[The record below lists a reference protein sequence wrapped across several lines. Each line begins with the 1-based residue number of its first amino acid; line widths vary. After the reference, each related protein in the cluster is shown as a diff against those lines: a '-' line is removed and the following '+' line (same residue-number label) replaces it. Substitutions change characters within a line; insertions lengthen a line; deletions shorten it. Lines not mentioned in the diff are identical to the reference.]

1 MIGVYDIVIV
11 GGTAGGLSV
20 AVSSLRSGL
29 DRIRI
34 VESGQAVVFPEL
46 VGERELDIGYGE
58 PVVSVEAL
66 GASGAAGAAGAG
78 YGGGAAG
85 AAGAGYG
92 GGAAGAGGAGYGGGA
107 GPGDGHGPE
116 EDGSRDGGTED
127 PAPED
132 PAPEDLVV
140 VNTSKSSY
148 RTRVCLIAD
157 RRTAEDWRPPIP
169 VEVTDRVHVDEVPV
183 GPEDDV
189 MIVGYTDHAVEYTAT
204 ACAAGARVVLAAG
217 GMDPTLLSPAGD
229 HMLRRLERERRAT
242 LLYRAV
248 PEHIGDVGGYP
259 MAYFGDRRTP
269 DLQFD
274 HVVFA
279 SLRRTLTPAEVGC
292 TPEALA
298 TGRVWFLGEPEAPG
312 SSSAPSPGSS
322 AGGARRADPAV
333 RDKDSSAPSPG
344 ASAGGESSSG
354 PAGSGPTAADPGL
367 GPVPTAPGHRI
378 GVAIAEHCFPEL
390 DLAPPAPSIVRRD
403 RHQGAIAELR
413 AEHYNAVI
421 THFEPAHSDLWVLRV
436 RPDRGDTAYLAGQY
450 ASLGLGFW
458 ERRSDEAEDRDLDAR
473 WDKLIRRSYSI
484 SSRILDQH
492 GYLADAH
499 RSDELEFYIVLVRP
513 DGHNVPALTP
523 RLALK
528 RPGDR
533 IYLGPKVAGRYTLA
547 SVTDPAATVVF
558 LGTGTGEAPH
568 NSMVVELLRKGHMG
582 PVVSAVS
589 VRQWA
594 DLGYL
599 EQHRALE
606 ARYPNYHYLPLPTRE
621 PDVAKRYLQDVLRG
635 GELSSELGVALDPST
650 AHVFCCGNPAMIG
663 LPTETTDGL
672 VYPEPEGVVAV
683 LERMGFV
690 LDRRGRPGNIHY
702 EEYW

>member
-34 VESGQAVVFPEL
+34 VESGHAVVFPEL
-46 VGERELDIGYGE
+46 VGESELDIGYGE
-58 PVVSVEAL
+58 PVVSVEAIN
-66 GASGAAGAAGAG
+66 AGGP
-78 YGGGAAG
+78 
-85 AAGAGYG
+85 
-92 GGAAGAGGAGYGGGA
+92 GGAGYGGAA
-107 GPGDGHGPE
+107 GPGDGYGPE
-116 EDGSRDGGTED
+116 EDGSRGGTED
-127 PAPED
+127 PVPED
-132 PAPEDLVV
+132 SENLVV

-157 RRTAEDWRPPIP
+157 RRTAEDWQPPIP

-229 HMLRRLERERRAT
+229 NMLRRLERERRAT

-274 HVVFA
+274 HVIFA

-298 TGRVWFLGEPEAPG
+298 TGRVWFLGEPETPG
-312 SSSAPSPGSS
+312 PSSAPSPG
-322 AGGARRADPAV
+322 P
-333 RDKDSSAPSPG
+333 
-344 ASAGGESSSG
+344 SAGGETSSG
-354 PAGSGPTAADPGL
+354 PAGSGPTAADPG
-367 GPVPTAPGHRI
+367 PVPIPIAPGHRI

-484 SSRILDQH
+484 SSRILDDH

-513 DGHNVPALTP
+513 DGANVSALTP

-547 SVTDPAATVVF
+547 AVTDPAATVVF

-621 PDVAKRYLQDVLRG
+621 SDVAKRYLQDVLRG
-635 GELSSELGVALDPST
+635 GELSSEFGVALDPSA

-663 LPTETTDGL
+663 LPTETPDGL

-690 LDRRGRPGNIHY
+690 LDRRGHPGNIHY

>member
-34 VESGQAVVFPEL
+34 VESGHAVVFPEL
-46 VGERELDIGYGE
+46 VGESELDIGYGE
-58 PVVSVEAL
+58 PMVSVEAL
-66 GASGAAGAAGAG
+66 SDGDP
-78 YGGGAAG
+78 GGG
-85 AAGAGYG
+85 
-92 GGAAGAGGAGYGGGA
+92 
-107 GPGDGHGPE
+107 
-116 EDGSRDGGTED
+116 
-127 PAPED
+127 
-132 PAPEDLVV
+132 LVV

-217 GMDPTLLSPAGD
+217 GMDPTKLSPAGD
-229 HMLRRLERERRAT
+229 NMLRRLERERRAT

-248 PEHIGDVGGYP
+248 PEYIGDVGGYP

-274 HVVFA
+274 HVIFA
-279 SLRRTLTPAEVGC
+279 SLRRTLTPDEVGC

-312 SSSAPSPGSS
+312 ESGDGSAEESGAGVTGSRTAGLPAPGSI
-322 AGGARRADPAV
+322 PI
-333 RDKDSSAPSPG
+333 
-344 ASAGGESSSG
+344 
-354 PAGSGPTAADPGL
+354 
-367 GPVPTAPGHRI
+367 APGHRI

-390 DLAPPAPSIVRRD
+390 DLAPPAPSIVRRV
-403 RHQGAIAELR
+403 RHRGAMAELR
-413 AEHYNAVI
+413 DEHYNAAI

-436 RPDRGDTAYLAGQY
+436 RPDRGDTSYVAGQY

-458 ERRSDEAEDRDLDAR
+458 EPRSDDAEDRDLDDR
-473 WDKLIRRSYSI
+473 WDKLIRRSYSM
-484 SSRILDQH
+484 SSRILDEH

-513 DGHNVPALTP
+513 DGHNVSALTP

-528 RPGDR
+528 QPGDR

-547 SVTDPAATVVF
+547 AVTDPTAAVVF

-599 EQHRALE
+599 EQHRTLE

-621 PDVAKRYLQDVLRG
+621 PDVAKRYLQDVLRR
-635 GELSSELGVALDPST
+635 GELSSELGVALDPET

-663 LPTETTDGL
+663 LPAETPDGP

-690 LDRRGRPGNIHY
+690 LDRRNRPGNIHY

>member
-34 VESGQAVVFPEL
+34 VESGHAVVFPEL
-46 VGERELDIGYGE
+46 VGESELDIGYGE

-66 GASGAAGAAGAG
+66 SD
-78 YGGGAAG
+78 GGGHGLDGRAG
-85 AAGAGYG
+85 FDGGTDGDADG
-92 GGAAGAGGAGYGGGA
+92 GGEGSESDRSRDG
-107 GPGDGHGPE
+107 GPGDG
-116 EDGSRDGGTED
+116 
-127 PAPED
+127 
-132 PAPEDLVV
+132 LVV

-169 VEVTDRVHVDEVPV
+169 VEVTDRVHVDEMPV

-217 GMDPTLLSPAGD
+217 GMDPTKLSPAGD
-229 HMLRRLERERRAT
+229 NMLRRLERERRAT

-248 PEHIGDVGGYP
+248 PEYIGDVGGYP

-274 HVVFA
+274 HVIFA
-279 SLRRTLTPAEVGC
+279 SLRRTLTPDEVGC

-312 SSSAPSPGSS
+312 
-322 AGGARRADPAV
+322 
-333 RDKDSSAPSPG
+333 
-344 ASAGGESSSG
+344 
-354 PAGSGPTAADPGL
+354 
-367 GPVPTAPGHRI
+367 PVPIAPGHRI

-390 DLAPPAPSIVRRD
+390 DLAPPAPSIVRRV
-403 RHQGAIAELR
+403 RHRGAMAELR

-436 RPDRGDTAYLAGQY
+436 RPDRGDTSYVAGQY

-458 ERRSDEAEDRDLDAR
+458 EPRSDDAEDRDLDDR

-484 SSRILDQH
+484 SSRILDEH

-513 DGHNVPALTP
+513 DGHNVSALTP

-547 SVTDPAATVVF
+547 AVTDPTATVVF

-582 PVVSAVS
+582 PLVSAVS

-599 EQHRALE
+599 EQHRTLE

-621 PDVAKRYLQDVLRG
+621 PDVAKRYLQDVLRR
-635 GELSSELGVALDPST
+635 GELSSELGVALDPET

-663 LPTETTDGL
+663 LPADTPEGP

-690 LDRRGRPGNIHY
+690 LDRRNRPGNIHY

>member
-29 DRIRI
+29 GRIRI
-34 VESGQAVVFPEL
+34 VESGHAVVFPEL
-46 VGERELDIGYGE
+46 VGESELDIGYGE

-66 GASGAAGAAGAG
+66 G
-78 YGGGAAG
+78 
-85 AAGAGYG
+85 
-92 GGAAGAGGAGYGGGA
+92 GA
-107 GPGDGHGPE
+107 GPGDGSEG
-116 EDGSRDGGTED
+116 DGSQGDGSGD
-127 PAPED
+127 RSQGDGPRGD
-132 PAPEDLVV
+132 GPEDLVV

-217 GMDPTLLSPAGD
+217 GMDPTKLSPAGD
-229 HMLRRLERERRAT
+229 NMLRRLERERRAT

-274 HVVFA
+274 HVIFA

-298 TGRVWFLGEPEAPG
+298 TGRVWFLGEPEASGPPG
-312 SSSAPSPGSS
+312 V
-322 AGGARRADPAV
+322 AGAA
-333 RDKDSSAPSPG
+333 
-344 ASAGGESSSG
+344 ESSEAG
-354 PAGSGPTAADPGL
+354 PLEGKTLGTDP

-390 DLAPPAPSIVRRD
+390 NLVPPAPSIVRRV
-403 RHQGAIAELR
+403 RHRGAIAELR

-436 RPDRGDTAYLAGQY
+436 RPDRGDTDYLAGQY

-458 ERRSDEAEDRDLDAR
+458 EPRSDDAEDRDLDAR
-473 WDKLIRRSYSI
+473 WDRLIRRSYSI
-484 SSRILDQH
+484 SSRLLDEH

-513 DGHNVPALTP
+513 DGANVSALTP

-533 IYLGPKVAGRYTLA
+533 LYLGPKVAGRYTLA
-547 SVTDPAATVVF
+547 AVTDPAATVVF

-568 NSMVVELLRKGHMG
+568 NSMIVELLRKGHMG
-582 PVVSAVS
+582 SVASAVS

-599 EQHRALE
+599 ERHRTLE

-621 PDVAKRYLQDVLRG
+621 PGVGKRYLQDVLRS
-635 GELSSELGVALDPST
+635 GELSSEFGIVLDPQT
-650 AHVFCCGNPAMIG
+650 THVFCCGNPAMIG
-663 LPTETTDGL
+663 LPTETPDGL

-683 LERMGFV
+683 LERMGFS
-690 LDRRGRPGNIHY
+690 LDRRDRPGNIHY

>member
-34 VESGQAVVFPEL
+34 VESGHAVVFPEL
-46 VGERELDIGYGE
+46 VGEHELDIGYGE

-66 GASGAAGAAGAG
+66 GTGGAG
-78 YGGGAAG
+78 DGGAAG
-85 AAGAGYG
+85 PDDGYG
-92 GGAAGAGGAGYGGGA
+92 PGG
-107 GPGDGHGPE
+107 
-116 EDGSRDGGTED
+116 DGSRGDGTED
-127 PAPED
+127 PASEGPVH
-132 PAPEDLVV
+132 EDLVV

-229 HMLRRLERERRAT
+229 NMLRRLERERRAT

-274 HVVFA
+274 HVIFA

-298 TGRVWFLGEPEAPG
+298 TGRVWFLGEP
-312 SSSAPSPGSS
+312 
-322 AGGARRADPAV
+322 GA
-333 RDKDSSAPSPG
+333 
-344 ASAGGESSSG
+344 AGGEALGAG
-354 PAGSGPTAADPGL
+354 P

-390 DLAPPAPSIVRRD
+390 DLAPPAPAIVRRV
-403 RHQGAIAELR
+403 RHQGAMAELR

-458 ERRSDEAEDRDLDAR
+458 EQRSDEAEDRDLDAR

-484 SSRILDQH
+484 SSRILDEH

-513 DGHNVPALTP
+513 DGHNVSALTP

-533 IYLGPKVAGRYTLA
+533 IYLGPKVAGRYTLTA
-547 SVTDPAATVVF
+547 VTDPAATVVF

-621 PDVAKRYLQDVLRG
+621 PDVAKRYLQDVLRD
-635 GELSSELGVALDPST
+635 GELSSELGVALDPSA

-663 LPTETTDGL
+663 LPAETSDGL
-672 VYPEPEGVVAV
+672 VYPESEGVVAV

-690 LDRRGRPGNIHY
+690 LDRRDRPGNIHY

>member
-34 VESGQAVVFPEL
+34 VESGHAVVFPEL
-46 VGERELDIGYGE
+46 VGESELDIGYGE

-66 GASGAAGAAGAG
+66 SDGDP
-78 YGGGAAG
+78 GGG
-85 AAGAGYG
+85 
-92 GGAAGAGGAGYGGGA
+92 
-107 GPGDGHGPE
+107 
-116 EDGSRDGGTED
+116 
-127 PAPED
+127 
-132 PAPEDLVV
+132 LVV

-217 GMDPTLLSPAGD
+217 GMDPTKLSPAGD
-229 HMLRRLERERRAT
+229 NMLRRLERERRAT

-248 PEHIGDVGGYP
+248 PEYIGDVGGYP

-274 HVVFA
+274 HVIFA
-279 SLRRTLTPAEVGC
+279 SLRRTLTPDEVGC

-312 SSSAPSPGSS
+312 EPGDGSAEESGAGVTGSRA
-322 AGGARRADPAV
+322 AGLPA
-333 RDKDSSAPSPG
+333 P
-344 ASAGGESSSG
+344 
-354 PAGSGPTAADPGL
+354 
-367 GPVPTAPGHRI
+367 GPVPIAPGHRI
-378 GVAIAEHCFPEL
+378 GVAIAEHCFPKL
-390 DLAPPAPSIVRRD
+390 DLAPPAPSIVRRV
-403 RHQGAIAELR
+403 RHRGAMAELR
-413 AEHYNAVI
+413 DEHYNAAI

-436 RPDRGDTAYLAGQY
+436 RPDRGDTSYVAGQY

-458 ERRSDEAEDRDLDAR
+458 EPRSDDAEDRDLDDR

-484 SSRILDQH
+484 SSRILDEH

-513 DGHNVPALTP
+513 DGHNVSALTP

-528 RPGDR
+528 QPGDR

-547 SVTDPAATVVF
+547 AVTDPTAAVVF

-599 EQHRALE
+599 EQHRTLE

-621 PDVAKRYLQDVLRG
+621 PDVEKRYLQDVLRR
-635 GELSSELGVALDPST
+635 GELSSELGVALDPET

-663 LPTETTDGL
+663 LPAETPDGP

-690 LDRRGRPGNIHY
+690 LDRRNRPGNIHY

>member
-66 GASGAAGAAGAG
+66 GV
-78 YGGGAAG
+78 GGV
-85 AAGAGYG
+85 
-92 GGAAGAGGAGYGGGA
+92 GGAGHGSVEVSAARAATAFGVGEVSAGTGGVGHGGAA

-116 EDGSRDGGTED
+116 EDWSRGGGTED
-127 PAPED
+127 PAPEDED

-312 SSSAPSPGSS
+312 SSSS
-322 AGGARRADPAV
+322 
-333 RDKDSSAPSPG
+333 PSPG
-344 ASAGGESSSG
+344 ASAGGETSSD
-354 PAGSGPTAADPGL
+354 PAAGAESGPTAADPGL
-367 GPVPTAPGHRI
+367 VPVPTAPGHRI

-484 SSRILDQH
+484 SSRILDQQ

-499 RSDELEFYIVLVRP
+499 GSDELEFYIVLVRP

-547 SVTDPAATVVF
+547 AVTDPAATVVF

-635 GELSSELGVALDPST
+635 GELSSELGVALDPAA

-663 LPTETTDGL
+663 LPTETPDGL